1 MARAGGSTASITP
14 TSFHGPAELEQAYAR
29 VAAELEQVA
38 EARLSPLNVDLLHAS
53 SVALAVAERLVPLR
67 DELAKLHDFDLRHI
81 DRLADYART
90 AWFLHL
96 MRPVPARPRFIAEA
110 RREAEALR
118 SKLLVWAKPFVAS
131 GVFDAELVASIRKRR
146 RFEDHAADLVALS
159 QLYRGAWERVR
170 GKCDVSEA
178 DLTRAAELGPMLFA
192 WRSRREHAPDP
203 ELAEHMRCLR
213 RAWTL
218 LDRAYAQCR
227 RAVVYLR
234 FDHGD
239 ADQIVPGLRHNKGGT
254 RRATRRTKAG
264 GGGQG

>member
-1 MARAGGSTASITP
+1 MARSGGSTAPRRRTR
-14 TSFHGPAELEQAYAR
+14 FHGPAELEAAYAR
-29 VAAELEQVA
+29 IEAELEQVA
-38 EARLSPLNVDLLHAS
+38 EARLAPLNVDPVHAS
-53 SVALAVAERLVPLR
+53 SVVLAAAERLVPLR
-67 DELAKLHDFDLRHI
+67 DELAKLHDFDLTHA

-90 AWFLHL
+90 VWFLHL
-96 MRPVPARPRFIAEA
+96 IRPVPARPRLIADA

-118 SKLLVWAKPFVAS
+118 SKLLVWAKPFVAV
-131 GVFDAELVASIRKRR
+131 GVFDAEVVANIRKRR
-146 RFEDHAADLVALS
+146 SFEDHAADLVALS

-178 DLTRAAELGPMLFA
+178 DLARAAELGPMLFA

-203 ELAEHMRCLR
+203 QIAEHTLRLR

-227 RAVVYLR
+227 RAVAYLR

-239 ADQIVPGLRHNKGGT
+239 ADDLVPGLRHNAGGT
-254 RRATRRTKAG
+254 RRAKRRGKAG
-264 GGGQG
+264 GAEG